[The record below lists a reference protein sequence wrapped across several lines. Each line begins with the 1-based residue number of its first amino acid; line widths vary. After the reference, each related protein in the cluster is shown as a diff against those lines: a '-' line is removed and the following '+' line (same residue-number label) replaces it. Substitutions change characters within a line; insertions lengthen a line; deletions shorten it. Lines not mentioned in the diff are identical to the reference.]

1 MNLGFVPSLHVHY
14 IVGSQYVTTA
24 CYRSQPLQNTSNTV
38 VIVGGVHWL
47 ATQHLHT
54 LLRVLRR

>member
-1 MNLGFVPSLHVHY
+1 VTLH
-14 IVGSQYVTTA
+14 
-24 CYRSQPLQNTSNTV
+24 CFRSQPLQNNSSTV

-54 LLRVLRR
+54 LMRVLRR